1 MAWDYAE
8 LSKAA
13 KAAGGPEK
21 LVETIEAAAKA
32 QGRSEMAPLIGLA
45 ALAATGITI
54 GVTKLINHF
63 KKKKAVSQEA
73 LDQAKAE
80 LIQGIKDYDAAHPET
95 TNEEQCEPTE
105 EAEEEKNE

>member
-45 ALAATGITI
+45 AIAATGITI
-54 GVTKLINHF
+54 GVTKLVNHF

-80 LIQGIKDYDAAHPET
+80 LIQGIKDYDAAHPEVINEEDDGLT
-95 TNEEQCEPTE
+95 KEKEENTNE
-105 EAEEEKNE
+105 

>member
-1 MAWDYAE
+1 MAWDYAV

-45 ALAATGITI
+45 AIAATGITI
-54 GVTKLINHF
+54 GVTKLVNHF

-80 LIQGIKDYDAAHPET
+80 LIQGIKDYDAAHPEVINEEDDGLT
-95 TNEEQCEPTE
+95 KEKEENTNE
-105 EAEEEKNE
+105 